1 MPPGYDPTG
10 RPWYVAAIASQEAIA
25 SAPYI
30 DAATKLAVITFA
42 KARRDGGN
50 VVAVAGGDVTLTR
63 VVEEVVSTKLPGD
76 GYAFLITQ
84 EGQVIAH
91 PAKESGLK
99 KIADVLPGYDLAAI
113 SKDGKIQQATL
124 AGEAALTALFPVGKT
139 GWLLGVVVP
148 QAKATAPINRMMY
161 GMVSLMLIGLIIAF
175 FAASVGISRMLNGMS
190 SMRDAMRAMAV
201 GSGDLTVN
209 LPVDSRDEL
218 GQSKDAFNRFIASL
232 HGMVCEVK
240 GNAGNLLNGIDQ
252 VAAETER
259 ISEGSK
265 QQSSF
270 ASATAAAVE
279 ELSVSVSHIA
289 DSAREAETMTRESG
303 RISRQLA
310 GEVRETSEEIGLI
323 SNGCVPKKC
332 W

>member
-1 MPPGYDPTG
+1 M
-10 RPWYVAAIASQEAIA
+10 
-25 SAPYI
+25 
-30 DAATKLAVITFA
+30 
-42 KARRDGGN
+42 
-50 VVAVAGGDVTLTR
+50 
-63 VVEEVVSTKLPGD
+63 
-76 GYAFLITQ
+76 
-84 EGQVIAH
+84 IAH

-113 SKDGKIQQATL
+113 SKDGKIQQTSL
-124 AGEAALTALFPVGKT
+124 AGEAVLTSLFPVGKT

-175 FAASVGISRMLNGMS
+175 FAASIGISRMLNGMS

-209 LPVDSRDEL
+209 LPVDSRDEV

-232 HGMVCEVK
+232 RGMVCEVK
-240 GNAGNLLNGIDQ
+240 DNAGNLLNGIDQ
-252 VAAETER
+252 VAAETDR